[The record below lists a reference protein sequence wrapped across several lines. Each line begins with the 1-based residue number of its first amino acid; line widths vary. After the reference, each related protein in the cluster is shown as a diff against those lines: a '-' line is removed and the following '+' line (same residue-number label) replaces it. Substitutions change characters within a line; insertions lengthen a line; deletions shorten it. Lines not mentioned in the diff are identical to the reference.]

1 MVAAMAADRSQILVV
16 DDDESIREVV
26 QLVLERGGMAV
37 RTAED
42 GRAALKILF
51 GGSVDAVLL
60 DVDMPGLDGWQT
72 LERIREV
79 ADVPVCMLT
88 SEDAELAKVRA
99 LRGGADDYVVKP
111 FGPQELLARVEAL
124 VRRGRGRGEASK
136 PVEVYED
143 ALLTVDREQRLVT
156 LGGTELALT
165 RREYALL
172 AALTDEAGRVLPS
185 DVLIDRVW
193 DGMATADQ
201 VKLYVSRLRRKLA
214 PHDAD
219 GAVETVRGIG
229 YRYRPPAG

>member
-1 MVAAMAADRSQILVV
+1 MAAERSQILVV

-42 GRAALKILF
+42 GRAALKVLF
-51 GGSVDAVLL
+51 AGTVDAVLL

-72 LERIREV
+72 LERIRDV
-79 ADVPVCMLT
+79 SAVPVCMLT

-111 FGPQELLARVEAL
+111 FGAQELLARVEAL
-124 VRRGRGRGEASK
+124 VRRGRGSAEGGAK

-143 ALLTVDREQRLVT
+143 ALLTLDREQRLVSI
-156 LGGTELALT
+156 GGVELQLT
-165 RREYALL
+165 RREYSLL

-185 DVLIDRVW
+185 DVLIERVW

-214 PHDAD
+214 EHDAD

-229 YRYRPPAG
+229 YRYRPPAA

>member
-1 MVAAMAADRSQILVV
+1 MPPERSQILVV

-51 GGSVDAVLL
+51 AGSVDAVLL

-124 VRRGRGRGEASK
+124 VRRGRGGGDGGSK

-143 ALLTVDREQRLVT
+143 ALLSVDREQRLVT
-156 LGGTELALT
+156 LRGTELQLT

-172 AALTDEAGRVLPS
+172 AALTDDAGRVLPS
-185 DVLIDRVW
+185 DVLIERVW

-214 PHDAD
+214 AHDAD
-219 GAVETVRGIG
+219 GTVETVRGIG
-229 YRYRPPAG
+229 YRYRPPVD

>member
-1 MVAAMAADRSQILVV
+1 MAAERSQILVV

-26 QLVLERGGMAV
+26 QLVLERGGMGV

-51 GGSVDAVLL
+51 SGSVDAVLL

-124 VRRGRGRGEASK
+124 VRRGRGGGEGGTK
-136 PVEVYED
+136 PVEIYED
-143 ALLTVDREQRLVT
+143 ALLSVDREQRLVT
-156 LGGTELALT
+156 LGGVELQLT

-172 AALTDEAGRVLPS
+172 AALTDDAGRVLPS

-214 PHDAD
+214 EHDAD
-219 GAVETVRGIG
+219 KAVETIRGIG
-229 YRYRPPAG
+229 YRYRPPA

>member
-1 MVAAMAADRSQILVV
+1 MAAETSQILVV

-26 QLVLERGGMAV
+26 QLVLERGGMRV

-42 GRAALKILF
+42 GRAALKVLF
-51 GGSVDAVLL
+51 AGTVDAVLL

-79 ADVPVCMLT
+79 TDVPVCMLT

-124 VRRGRGRGEASK
+124 VRRGRSAGAAAET
-136 PVEVYED
+136 VDVYED
-143 ALLTVDREQRLVT
+143 DLLVVDREQRLVT
-156 LGGTELALT
+156 LRGTELSLT

-172 AALTDEAGRVLPS
+172 AALTSEAGRVLPS
-185 DVLIDRVW
+185 DVLIERVW

-214 PHDAD
+214 VHDAD
-219 GAVETVRGIG
+219 TAVETVRGIG
-229 YRYRPPAG
+229 YRYRPASS

>member
-1 MVAAMAADRSQILVV
+1 MV

-51 GGSVDAVLL
+51 SGSVDAVLL

-72 LERIREV
+72 LERIRDV

-124 VRRGRGRGEASK
+124 VRRGRSGGGDGGSK
-136 PVEVYED
+136 PVEIYED
-143 ALLTVDREQRLVT
+143 ALLAVDREQRLVT
-156 LGGTELALT
+156 LRGTELQLT

-172 AALTDEAGRVLPS
+172 AALTDDAGRVLPS
-185 DVLIDRVW
+185 DVLIERVW

-214 PHDAD
+214 AHDAD
-219 GAVETVRGIG
+219 QAVETVRGIG
-229 YRYRPPAG
+229 YRYRPPAD

>member
-1 MVAAMAADRSQILVV
+1 MPAERSQILVV

-26 QLVLERGGMAV
+26 QLVLERGGMTV

-42 GRAALKILF
+42 GRGALKVLF

-79 ADVPVCMLT
+79 TDVPVCMLT

-124 VRRGRGRGEASK
+124 VRRGRGSAGERGSK
-136 PVEVYED
+136 PVEIYED
-143 ALLTVDREQRLVT
+143 GLLAVDREQRLVT
-156 LGGTELALT
+156 LRGTELQLT

-172 AALTDEAGRVLPS
+172 AALTDDAGRVLPS

-214 PHDAD
+214 AHDAD
-219 GAVETVRGIG
+219 QSVETVRGIG
-229 YRYRPPAG
+229 YRYRPPAD

>member
-1 MVAAMAADRSQILVV
+1 MAADRSQILVV

-26 QLVLERGGMAV
+26 QLVLERGGMGV

-42 GRAALKILF
+42 GRAALKVLF
-51 GGSVDAVLL
+51 AGTVDAVLL

-79 ADVPVCMLT
+79 SEVPVCMLT

-111 FGPQELLARVEAL
+111 FGAQELLARVEAL
-124 VRRGRGRGEASK
+124 VRRGRGSGDGTQK
-136 PVEVYED
+136 PVEIYED
-143 ALLTVDREQRLVT
+143 ALLTLDREQRLVSI
-156 LGGTELALT
+156 GGTELQLT
-165 RREYALL
+165 RREYSLL

-185 DVLIDRVW
+185 DVLIERVW

-214 PHDAD
+214 EHDAD

-229 YRYRPPAG
+229 YRYRPPAA

>member
-1 MVAAMAADRSQILVV
+1 MAAERSQILVV

-42 GRAALKILF
+42 GRAALKVLF
-51 GGSVDAVLL
+51 AGTVDAVLL

-72 LERIREV
+72 LERIRDVSE
-79 ADVPVCMLT
+79 VPVCMLT

-111 FGPQELLARVEAL
+111 FGAQELLARVEAL
-124 VRRGRGRGEASK
+124 VRRGRGSGDGGTK

-143 ALLTVDREQRLVT
+143 ALLTLDREQRLVSI
-156 LGGTELALT
+156 GGVELQLT
-165 RREYALL
+165 RREYSLL

-185 DVLIDRVW
+185 DVLIERVW

-214 PHDAD
+214 EHDAD

-229 YRYRPPAG
+229 YRYRPPAA